1 VRKRAWYLYL
11 AGGLALSLLYYVG
24 PRFMRTGPVMNIIG
38 GSAAVAILVGVRLN
52 KPRVSTAWYLFCGG
66 LVLFV
71 SGDVITYNYQ
81 RFFGEAAPFPS
92 IGDKLYLAVYP
103 VLIAGLIVLVR
114 SRNPGRDRPALI
126 DALVI
131 SIGVGVLSWVF
142 LMAPNASNSE
152 LGLAQKVTSIAYPLG
167 DLLLGGMILR
177 LAVGRGSRTPAFYL
191 LIGSV
196 VALLLTDSKYTYII
210 ITSTYN
216 GSGSG
221 LDLGWQLFYLLW
233 GAAALHPSMR
243 SLSEPGKESLD
254 RLQRTRL
261 VLLSAATLMV
271 PIVRTIQL
279 IRGSRPDEPVLIAA
293 AVVIYLLV
301 AARMSGLVVRHEQA
315 ERRER
320 ALREV
325 GAAFVAA
332 GDADDI
338 RAAAASAIGEVS
350 DQDVHARIDL
360 APNSGGS
367 SPTLDG
373 LTDVAASD
381 LAGGRTISLTGV
393 EPALAAALHLD
404 PPPKALLL
412 SPVRRGSTTVG
423 LAVVSSETPL
433 ASQTVQAVEGLLAQA
448 SLALERAQLAEDVHR
463 QRVEARF
470 RSLVQNA
477 TDLITVIDADATI
490 RYQSPSVRRVLGY
503 EPSELEGT
511 SFFDLIHLDD
521 ASRVRSLL
529 VASGAGQTVIDARLR
544 HHSGTWL
551 AVEMTPNDLTD
562 DPNVAGIVLNTRDV
576 SERRAFEEQLQHQAF
591 HDTVTGLANRALF
604 HDRVHHALERQE
616 RDGEALAVLLLD
628 LDDFKAVNDS
638 LGHAV
643 GDRLLVEVGNR
654 LRTLVRGA
662 DTVARMGGDEFAV
675 LMEEAREEEAGEAA
689 ERIVEGLKAAFQL
702 DGKDVLVR
710 ASLGIAIVEGAG
722 GEEGAEEVLRNADV
736 AMYMAKAEGK
746 GRYQIFEPTMHNS
759 VLRRLE
765 LRADL
770 LRAAENDEFVLYYQP
785 IYDLAGGELA
795 GVEALI
801 RWQHPERGLVPPD
814 QFIPLAEETGLIVPI
829 GKWALEEACKE
840 ALILQ
845 RACPRSER
853 PLTMAV
859 NLSAKQLQEP
869 DLVHDLA
876 TILRETGLA
885 PQSLHVE
892 ITESVMM
899 ADTEFSV
906 TRLKEL
912 KMLGVRLAVDD
923 FGTGYSSLNYIR
935 RFPIDVLKIDRSFID
950 GVSDGGE
957 VSALTEAILQLS
969 RILRLDA
976 VAEGIETKEQ
986 LERLLELHCELGQ
999 GYLFARPLE
1008 RKAIEALVASG
1019 RSIRVQQEEAM

>member
-1 VRKRAWYLYL
+1 VRKRAWYCYL
-11 AGGLALSLLYYVG
+11 AGGLLLSLLYFVG
-24 PRFMRTGPVMNIIG
+24 PPFMRTGPVMNVIG
-38 GSAAVAILVGVRLN
+38 GSAAIAILLGVRLHR
-52 KPRVSTAWYLFCGG
+52 PRMAVAWYLFSAG
-66 LVLFV
+66 LILFV

-81 RFFGEAAPFPS
+81 RLFHTEAPFPS
-92 IGDKLYLAVYP
+92 IGDALYLGVYP
-103 VLIAGLIVLVR
+103 LLVAGLFVLVR
-114 SRNPGRDRPALI
+114 SRNPGRDRAALI

-131 SIGVGVLSWVF
+131 TIGIGVLSWVF
-142 LMAPNASNSE
+142 LMAPNASNTDFS
-152 LGLAQKVTSIAYPLG
+152 LSQKLTSIAYPLG
-167 DLLLGGMILR
+167 DLLLGGMIVR
-177 LAVGRGSRTPAFYL
+177 LAVGRGTRTPAFYL

-196 VALLLTDSKYTYII
+196 VALLLTDSKYTYILV
-210 ITSTYN
+210 TSTYN

-233 GAAALHPSMR
+233 AAAALHPSMR
-243 SLSEPGKESLD
+243 SLSEPGEYAPD

-271 PIVRTIQL
+271 PVVRTIQL
-279 IRGSRPDEPVLIAA
+279 MRHQTPDEPVLIAA

-301 AARMSGLVVRHEQA
+301 AVRMSGLVVRHEQA

-325 GAAFVAA
+325 GAKFVAA
-332 GDADDI
+332 GDADAI
-338 RAAAASAIGEVS
+338 RAATADAIAEVTDQQAS
-350 DQDVHARIDL
+350 ARIDL
-360 APNSGGS
+360 VPEGGTWAQHL
-367 SPTLDG
+367 PG
-373 LTDVAASD
+373 LTDDATTD
-381 LAGGRTISLTGV
+381 LEHGRSVRLAKV
-393 EPALAAALHLD
+393 DPQLAHALALD
-404 PPPKALLL
+404 PAPKALLL
-412 SPVRRGSTTVG
+412 TPIRRGQVNVG
-423 LAVVSSETPL
+423 LAVVSSDTPVTRET
-433 ASQTVQAVEGLLAQA
+433 ARAVGGLVAQA
-448 SLALERAQLAEDVHR
+448 SLALERAQLAADVHR

-477 TDLITVIDADATI
+477 TDLITVIDSDGTV

-503 EPSELEGT
+503 EPDALEGT
-511 SFFDLIHLDD
+511 DFFDLVDPDD
-521 ASRVRSLL
+521 APSVRSLL
-529 VASGAGQTVIDARLR
+529 ATSAASQNMIDARLR
-544 HHSGTWL
+544 HQNGTWL
-551 AVEMTPNDLTD
+551 SVEMTASDLTA

-604 HDRVHHALERQE
+604 HDRVHHALERQG
-616 RDGEALAVLLLD
+616 RDGDGLSILLLD

-638 LGHAV
+638 LGHAL
-643 GDRLLVEVGNR
+643 GDRLLTEVGNR

-675 LMEEAREEEAGEAA
+675 LMEEASTEEAGDTA
-689 ERIVEGLKAAFQL
+689 ERILEGLKAPFQL

-710 ASLGIAIVEGAG
+710 ASLGIAIVQAG
-722 GEEGAEEVLRNADV
+722 DEDESAEEVLRNADV

-759 VLRRLE
+759 VLKRLE

-770 LRAAENDEFVLYYQP
+770 LRAVEAKEFVLFYQP
-785 IYDLAGGELA
+785 IFELATGELA

-829 GKWALEEACKE
+829 GKWALEEACRE
-840 ALILQ
+840 ALVLQ
-845 RACPRSER
+845 RADARPGRS
-853 PLTMAV
+853 LMMAV

-876 TILRETGLA
+876 SVLRESGVE

-899 ADTEFSV
+899 ADTDFSV
-906 TRLKEL
+906 ARLKEL

-950 GVSDGGE
+950 GITDESE

-969 RILRLDA
+969 RILKLHA

-986 LERLLELHCELGQ
+986 LNKLMGLNCELGQ
-999 GYLFARPLE
+999 GFLFARPLD

-1019 RSIRVQQEEAM
+1019 PSARLDQEAI

>member
-1 VRKRAWYLYL
+1 
-11 AGGLALSLLYYVG
+11 LLYYVG
-24 PRFMRTGPVMNIIG
+24 PSFMRTGPVMNVIG
-38 GSAAVAILVGVRLN
+38 GSAAAAILIGVRLN
-52 KPRVSTAWYLFCGG
+52 RPRVAIAWYLFAAG
-66 LVLFV
+66 LLLFV
-71 SGDVITYNYQ
+71 SGDVITYNYE

-92 IGDKLYLAVYP
+92 IGDALYLAVYP
-103 VLIAGLIVLVR
+103 FLIAGLIILVR
-114 SRNPGRDRPALI
+114 SRNPGRDRAALI

-131 SIGVGVLSWVF
+131 TIGVGVLSWVF
-142 LMAPNASNSE
+142 LMAPNATNTDFTLS
-152 LGLAQKVTSIAYPLG
+152 QKLTSIAYPLG
-167 DLLLGGMILR
+167 DLLLGGMIVR

-191 LIGSV
+191 LVGSV
-196 VALLLTDSKYTYII
+196 VALLLTDSLYAYILV
-210 ITSTYN
+210 TSTYN

-221 LDLGWQLFYLLW
+221 LDFGWQLFYLLW

-243 SLSEPGKESLD
+243 SLSEPGGESVD

-271 PIVRTIQL
+271 PVVRSIEL
-279 IRGSRPDEPVLIAA
+279 LRGHQPDEPVLIGA

-301 AARMSGLVVRHEQA
+301 ALRMSGLVVRHEQA

-320 ALREV
+320 TLREV
-325 GAAFVAA
+325 GAKFVTA
-332 GDADDI
+332 GDVDEI
-338 RAAAASAIGEVS
+338 RAAAADAIAEIS
-350 DQDVHARIDL
+350 DQELHARIDL
-360 APNSGGS
+360 APEGGTWAQHL
-367 SPTLDG
+367 PG
-373 LTDVAASD
+373 LTDDGTAD
-381 LAGGRTISLTGV
+381 LQQGRTVRLSKV
-393 EPALAAALHLD
+393 DPQLAEALHLD
-404 PPPKALLL
+404 PVPGALLL
-412 SPVRRGSTTVG
+412 SPVRRGQTNVG
-423 LAVVSSETPL
+423 LAVLSSDAPLPRET
-433 ASQTVQAVEGLLAQA
+433 ARAVGGLIAQA

-477 TDLITVIDADATI
+477 TDLITVIDQDDTV
-490 RYQSPSVRRVLGY
+490 RYQSPSVRRVLGH
-503 EPSELEGT
+503 EPSDLEGT
-511 SFFDLIHLDD
+511 NFFDLLHPDD
-521 ASRVRSLL
+521 APRIRSFL
-529 VASGAGQTVIDARLR
+529 ASSSAGQNIIDARLL
-544 HHSGTWL
+544 HQNGTWL
-551 AVEMTPNDLTD
+551 SVEMTANDLTD

-604 HDRVHHALERQE
+604 HDRVHPALERQG
-616 RDGEALAVLLLD
+616 RDGKELAILLLD

-643 GDRLLVEVGNR
+643 GDRLLIDVGNR

-675 LMEEAREEEAGEAA
+675 LMEEARQEEAGEAA
-689 ERIVEGLKAAFQL
+689 ERIVEGLKAPFQL

-710 ASLGIAIVEGAG
+710 ASLGIAIVEAG
-722 GEEGAEEVLRNADV
+722 HGDEGAEEVLRNADV

-746 GRYQIFEPTMHNS
+746 GRYQVFEPTIHNS

-770 LRAAENDEFVLYYQP
+770 LRAVESKEFVLYFQP
-785 IYDLAGGELA
+785 ILELSTGELA

-814 QFIPLAEETGLIVPI
+814 QFIPLAEETGLIVPM
-829 GKWALEEACKE
+829 GKWALEEACRE
-840 ALILQ
+840 ALVLQ
-845 RACPRSER
+845 RAHPRREQ

-869 DLVHDLA
+869 DLVRDLA
-876 TILRETGLA
+876 SVLRESGLE

-950 GVSDGGE
+950 GITDEGE

-969 RILRLDA
+969 RILNLHA
-976 VAEGIETKEQ
+976 VAEGIETKDQ
-986 LERLLELHCELGQ
+986 LNRLLQLNCELGQ

-1008 RKAIEALVASG
+1008 RKAIEALVATGPSL
-1019 RSIRVQQEEAM
+1019 RSDRKQAI

>member
-1 VRKRAWYLYL
+1 
-11 AGGLALSLLYYVG
+11 
-24 PRFMRTGPVMNIIG
+24 MRTGPVMNVVG
-38 GSAAVAILVGVRLN
+38 GSAAVAILIGVRLN
-52 KPRVSTAWYLFCGG
+52 RPRVAAAWYLFAAG

-71 SGDVITYNYQ
+71 SGDVITYNYERIFQ
-81 RFFGEAAPFPS
+81 TVAPFPS
-92 IGDKLYLAVYP
+92 IGDALYLAVYP
-103 VLIAGLIVLVR
+103 VLVAGLVVLVR
-114 SRNPGRDRPALI
+114 ARNPGRDRPALI

-131 SIGVGVLSWVF
+131 TIGVGVLSWVF
-142 LMAPNASNSE
+142 LMAPNASNSA
-152 LGLAQKVTSIAYPLG
+152 LSVLQKVTSIAYPLG
-167 DLLLGGMILR
+167 DLLLAGMIVR
-177 LAVGRGSRTPAFYL
+177 LAVGSGNRTVAFYL
-191 LIGSV
+191 LIGSIV
-196 VALLLTDSKYTYII
+196 SLLLTDSKYTYILV
-210 ITSTYN
+210 TSTYN
-216 GSGSG
+216 GPGSG
-221 LDLGWQLFYLLW
+221 LDFGWQLFYLLW

-243 SLSEPGKESLD
+243 SLSEPGRETPD
-254 RLQRTRL
+254 RLSRTRL
-261 VLLSAATLMV
+261 ALLTSATLMV
-271 PIVRTIQL
+271 STVRVIEL
-279 IRGSRPDEPVLIAA
+279 VRHNRPDEPVLITA
-293 AVVIYLLV
+293 AVAIYLLV
-301 AARMSGLVVRHEQA
+301 ALRMTGLVVRHEQA

-325 GAAFVAA
+325 GAKFVAA
-332 GDADDI
+332 GDTREI
-338 RAAAASAIGEVS
+338 GVAAADAIAEIS
-350 DQDVHARIDL
+350 DQEATARLDL
-360 APNSGGS
+360 APGGS
-367 SPTLDG
+367 TWSRRLPG
-373 LTDVAASD
+373 LSEVANGD
-381 LAGGRTISLTGV
+381 LAEGRTVRLAEVSPDLAESLQ
-393 EPALAAALHLD
+393 LD
-404 PPPKALLL
+404 PIPKALLL
-412 SPVRRGSTTVG
+412 APVRRGQTSIG
-423 LAVVSSETPL
+423 LAVVSSDAPLPGET
-433 ASQTVQAVEGLLAQA
+433 VRAVMGLLAQA

-477 TDLITVIDADATI
+477 TDLITVIDVDATI

-503 EPSELEGT
+503 EPSQLEGT
-511 SFFDLIHLDD
+511 SFFNLIHEDD

-529 VASGAGQTVIDARLR
+529 VMSGAGQTVIDARLR
-544 HHSGTWL
+544 HHSGAWL
-551 AVEMTPNDLTD
+551 AVEMTPNDLTE

-616 RDGEALAVLLLD
+616 RDGKELAVLLLD

-675 LMEEAREEEAGEAA
+675 LMEEARQEEAGEAA
-689 ERIVEGLKAAFQL
+689 ERIVEGLKAPFQL

-710 ASLGIAIVEGAG
+710 ASLGIAIVEGAEG
-722 GEEGAEEVLRNADV
+722 SEGAEEVLRNADV

-765 LRADL
+765 LRANL
-770 LRAAENDEFVLYYQP
+770 LRAAENNEFVLYYQP
-785 IYDLAGGELA
+785 IYDLASGDLA

-840 ALILQ
+840 ALTLQ
-845 RACPRSER
+845 RACPPGGRK
-853 PLTMAV
+853 LTMAV

-869 DLVHDLA
+869 ELVHDLA
-876 TILRETGLA
+876 TILRETGLE
-885 PQSLHVE
+885 PQTLHVE

-969 RILRLDA
+969 RILRLHA

-986 LERLLELHCELGQ
+986 LERLLELRCELGQ

-1008 RKAIEALVASG
+1008 RNAIEALVASG
-1019 RSIRVQQEEAM
+1019 RSLRVEQEEAM